1 MQSASTEVTRPSRAE
16 TKAQTR
22 LSLMSAAR
30 DVFLSVGY
38 HGATL
43 DQIAARAG
51 FTKGALYWHFPNKQ
65 AIFLALVADAIE
77 NNIYILDRLLDPDVS
92 KPDEIKAHLG
102 CWINGID
109 EREVLPSFGVELE
122 IEARHDPSFRALHQT
137 LIGKHESALARFL
150 GRYFGSIGETPPMPV
165 AELAPTLITIFK
177 GFALVRQ
184 NRPDQPATSARVTK
198 MLLNIPE
205 ECGTPAS

>member
-1 MQSASTEVTRPSRAE
+1 MVSEAMNAARQSRAQ

-22 LSLMSAAR
+22 QSLLSSAR

-43 DQIAARAG
+43 DQIAAKAG

-65 AIFLALVADAIE
+65 AIFLALIADAIE
-77 NNIYILDRLLDPDVS
+77 NNLSILDRLLDPQISDPAAV
-92 KPDEIKAHLG
+92 KARLG
-102 CWINGID
+102 RWIDGID
-109 EREVLPSFGVELE
+109 AREVLPSFGVELE

-137 LIGKHESALARFL
+137 LIGKHEAALAEFL
-150 GRYFGSIGETPPMPV
+150 GRYFEAIGEVPRMPID
-165 AELAPTLITIFK
+165 ELASTLITIFK

-184 NRPDQPATSARVTK
+184 NRPDYAATSAPVTK
-198 MLLNIPE
+198 MLLNI
-205 ECGTPAS
+205 ADS